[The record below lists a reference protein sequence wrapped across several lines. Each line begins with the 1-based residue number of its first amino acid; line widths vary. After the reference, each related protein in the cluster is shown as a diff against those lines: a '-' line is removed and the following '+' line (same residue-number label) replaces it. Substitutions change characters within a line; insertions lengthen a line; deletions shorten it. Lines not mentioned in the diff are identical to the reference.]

1 MRRNTR
7 TPPVIRSSRPL
18 SPVSDGSIATLMM
31 RLLSTE
37 AAGTRS
43 SVSKDSASRGTWF
56 SIGVFLIS
64 LWGPA
69 AAAAEPKL
77 SAQPGTA
84 GRVVAT
90 ITTLEGTVHMPGIQV
105 ELRDPDQRIVIAK
118 TQTDG
123 AGQVTFPD
131 VPTGRY
137 LITASGPGFVGRD
150 STVFVVRANETAQV
164 ILDAQLMFVLPGVQ
178 VRADTPSPT
187 DSVQPVSMSD
197 MLSGSLLETA
207 PLEGDD
213 FRSLLPLLP
222 GVVRDANGRLRIKGG
237 QPTQGALQI
246 SSASLVDPSTGDFD
260 LDLPTQAVD
269 SVEVMANPFAAEYGR
284 FSTSITQ
291 IRTRGGTNDRDVS
304 IGNLVPRFRG
314 LRGVRGFEPRVS
326 VRGPIRKDRLFFAQD
341 FQFRYV
347 ATPVKSLPD
356 EPEVVMR
363 SFDSFTR
370 LDSVMSARHVLSGAL
385 VMFPREIERVTM
397 TTFRPAAT
405 TPEWHQ
411 DGWSAGAVDRLAM
424 LPDLVLES
432 TLSFRRFE
440 IQVDVDSPDDAPMV
454 FAPEMQ
460 SGGFFNDQERNV
472 RSYQWVEALSLTRN
486 LLGGQHVFKF
496 GADLQ
501 RSEYTGSSA
510 SRPVEIRRLD
520 GSLAERSAFGA
531 ATTQLVR
538 GTEFAVFAQDRWRV
552 SSRLTFE
559 FGVRVDRDGVGEGRN
574 WSPRAGVAIA
584 VLPRGRAIVRGGF
597 GRFAQRTPLNVG
609 AFESFEP
616 RTISR
621 FNADGSSIG
630 QPITL
635 TNRVVGPLRTP
646 EAEVGNIEW
655 DQRFGRRVLLKVAF
669 LARSGAHEHVVSPDA
684 AAGNLRLASIGSSG
698 YRELESTVR
707 YLGGERRDLTMSYV
721 WARGEA
727 DLNSYDD
734 FYGNFRHPIIRA
746 NERNLISTDVR
757 HRLLVRGTIGLPGKW
772 DVAPVLEMRSG
783 FPWSAVNEF
792 HDFVGPRS
800 RAGRLPAVRT
810 LDFSIARPWQFKTRR
825 FRAGIRVFNVL
836 GASAY
841 RDIQTNTTSPSYGT
855 AFNPVERS
863 VGFVFGSGR

>member
-1 MRRNTR
+1 MSNRTMRSLR
-7 TPPVIRSSRPL
+7 TGFGV
-18 SPVSDGSIATLMM
+18 G
-31 RLLSTE
+31 LLL
-37 AAGTRS
+37 
-43 SVSKDSASRGTWF
+43 V
-56 SIGVFLIS
+56 S

-69 AAAAEPKL
+69 VGAAEPAK
-77 SAQPGTA
+77 SAQPATT

-90 ITTLEGTVHMPGIQV
+90 ITTLEGTVHMPGIRI

-118 TQTDG
+118 TETDG

-131 VPTGRY
+131 VPIGRY
-137 LITASGPGFVGRD
+137 LITASGPGFVDRD
-150 STVFVVRANETAQV
+150 STVFIVRANETAQV
-164 ILDAQLMFVLPGVQ
+164 ILDAQLTFVLPGVQ

-197 MLSGSLLETA
+197 MLSGSLFETA

-222 GVVRDANGRLRIKGG
+222 GVVRDGNGRLRIKGG

-246 SSASLVDPSTGDFD
+246 SSASLIDPSTGDFD

-291 IRTRGGTNDRDVS
+291 IRTRGGTNDWDFS
-304 IGNLVPRFRG
+304 IGNLVPRFRAL
-314 LRGVRGFEPRVS
+314 LRGVRSFEPRTS
-326 VRGPIRKDRLFFAQD
+326 VRGPIRKDRLFLAQD

-356 EPEVVMR
+356 EPEVVLR

-370 LDSVMSARHVLSGAL
+370 LDNVMSTRHVLSGAL
-385 VMFPREIERVTM
+385 IMFPREIERVTM
-397 TTFRPAAT
+397 NTFRPAGT

-411 DGWSAGAVDRLAM
+411 DGWAAGGVDRLAI
-424 LPDLVLES
+424 LPNLVLES
-432 TLSFRRFE
+432 TLSLRHFE
-440 IQVDVDSPDDAPMV
+440 IQVDVDSANDVPMV
-454 FAPEMQ
+454 YAPETQ
-460 SGGFFNDQERNV
+460 SGAFFNDQERNV

-486 LLGGQHVFKF
+486 LFRGQHVFKF
-496 GADLQ
+496 GTDLQ

-520 GSLAERSAFGA
+520 GSLAERSEFGA
-531 ATTQLVR
+531 ASAQSVD

-552 SSRLTFE
+552 NSRLTFE
-559 FGVRVDRDGVGEGRN
+559 LGVRVDRDGVGVGRN
-574 WSPRAGVAIA
+574 WSPRAGAAIA
-584 VLPRGRAIVRGGF
+584 VLPEGRAIVRGGF
-597 GRFAQRTPLNVG
+597 GKFAQRTPLNVG
-609 AFESFEP
+609 AFGSFEP

-621 FNADGSSIG
+621 FNADGSSVG

-635 TNRVVGPLRTP
+635 TNKVEGPLRTP

-669 LARSGAHEHVVSPDA
+669 LGRSGSHEHVVSPDP
-684 AAGNLRLASIGSSG
+684 AAGTLRLASIGSSG

-707 YLGGERRDLTMSYV
+707 YLGGARRDLTMSYV
-721 WARGEA
+721 WARGTA
-727 DLNSYDD
+727 DLNNYDD
-734 FYGNFRHPIIRA
+734 FYGNFRNPIIRA

-757 HRLLVRGTIGLPGKW
+757 HRLLLRGTIGLPGKW
-772 DVAPVLEMRSG
+772 DFAPVLELRSG

-792 HDFVGPRS
+792 QDFVGPRS
-800 RAGRLPAVRT
+800 RTGRLPAVRT
-810 LDFSIARPWQFKTRR
+810 LDFSIARPWQFKKRR
-825 FRAGIRVFNVL
+825 FRAGIKVFNL
-836 GASAY
+836 FGASAY
-841 RDIQTNTTSPSYGT
+841 RDIQTNTTSPFYGT
-855 AFNPVERS
+855 PYNPVERS